1 MPGIQLLQKKNSNI
15 SISLKQID
23 NIAYTNDYRQSIIFS
38 NDSFMIFNS
47 SYEDYPITKFVIND
61 IIIILEGYVYNLD
74 MDHFINNIVK
84 IYRNNEILNSE
95 IITNKLEE
103 IDGDYIIYII
113 NSKTDELIIINDQ
126 LKRLPLYYF
135 ENNEFFICARDL
147 KFITANIELEINN
160 DALIDYL
167 LFMIPSGKDTLY
179 QNVYKLDCASILQST
194 KSEFKLKNYKIWNY
208 QNQKLKKN
216 SFERNHKE
224 ITKLLFTGMKDRIS
238 RIKGNNINVLLSG
251 GLDSRMIIAMLNNLD
266 KNVNAHTFLYP
277 DKTNIDDYDDS
288 KKIVALTEFNWN
300 SYNVDEINE
309 ENIQEIID
317 LKDAMNYAGIANIL
331 SFLKKITKNN
341 EQYYTGD
348 GGRILKNDFPREK
361 ISNYDELI
369 NYLIAHKVVFK
380 PKAVSE
386 ILGISLGKVFD
397 RILMIFSAYPESDF
411 KYKYLHFLYHERTLN
426 WLQEGEDRNRKYFW
440 SATPFSNQLLYDY
453 VKNINSKYKRSFRLY
468 KQIINNIDDRF
479 MGISYGEIDN
489 LSSLRYV
496 ISDRIKLLLGLV
508 PTIKNRLKNIQRK
521 EISYFE
527 NSDEFIKLFLSNK
540 NQEIFKVITSRNYTK
555 SEIFTLVSL
564 LEYFKL

>member
-1 MPGIQLLQKKNSNI
+1 MPGIQLLQKKNSNN

-23 NIAYTNDYRQSIIFS
+23 NIAYTNNYQQSIIFS
-38 NDSFMIFNS
+38 NDSFMVFNS

-74 MDHFINNIVK
+74 ADKFINNIVE
-84 IYRNNEILNSE
+84 IYRNNEILNSD
-95 IITNKLEE
+95 IIANKLEK

-113 NSKTDELIIINDQ
+113 NSKTNELTIINDQ
-126 LKRLPLYYF
+126 LKRLPLYYS

-147 KFITANIELEINN
+147 KFITTNIELEINN

-179 QNVYKLDCASILQST
+179 QNVYKLDCASILLSA
-194 KSEFKLKNYKIWNY
+194 KNEFKLRNYKIWNY
-208 QNQKLKKN
+208 QDQKLKKN
-216 SFERNHKE
+216 PFEKNHKE
-224 ITKLLFTGMKDRIS
+224 ITKLLFTGMEDRVS
-238 RIKGNNINVLLSG
+238 SIKGNNINVLLSG
-251 GLDSRMIIAMLNNLD
+251 GLDSRMIIAMLNKLD
-266 KNVNAHTFLYP
+266 KNVSTHTFLYP
-277 DKTNIDDYDDS
+277 DKSNIDDYDNS
-288 KKIVALTEFNWN
+288 KKIASLTEFNWN
-300 SYNVDEINE
+300 GYSVDEINE
-309 ENIQEIID
+309 ENVQEIID
-317 LKDAMNYAGIANIL
+317 LKDAMNYAGIANMI

-369 NYLIAHKVVFK
+369 SYLIAHKVVFK
-380 PKAVSE
+380 PKAVAE
-386 ILGISLGKVFD
+386 ILGISMEKVFD
-397 RILMIFSAYPESDF
+397 RILTIFSTYPESDF

-440 SATPFSNQLLYDY
+440 SATPFSNPILYDY
-453 VKNINSKYKRSFRLY
+453 VKNINPKHKRSFRLY
-468 KQIINNIDDRF
+468 KQIINNIDERF
-479 MGISYGEIDN
+479 MAISYGKIDD

-496 ISDRIKLLLGLV
+496 ISDRIKLFLGLV

-521 EISYFE
+521 EIKYFE
-527 NSDEFIKLFLSNK
+527 NSDEFIKLFLSNN
-540 NQEIFKVITSRNYTK
+540 NQKIFNIITPRNYTK
-555 SEIFTLVSL
+555 LEIFTLVSL